1 MRRASA
7 ARSLLRNVRVVGG
20 GGGAGG
26 GQEGE
31 CPVTETELYRHFD
44 VGACAYFTSQ
54 TADVPSGHFVFV
66 RQGKHGALSLVI
78 VVARAEGEEVGDAR
92 AHAQVSGTAQRFRRV
107 VIALGHRI
115 LDNIVNHCVKPL
127 LELGGGGGG

>member
-31 CPVTETELYRHFD
+31 SPTVTETELYRIFD
-44 VGACAYFTSQ
+44 VGSCTYFSSQ
-54 TADVPSGHFVFV
+54 TAGVPSGHLVFV

-78 VVARAEGEEVGDAR
+78 VGGRAAGGPPEDEFTILIRGCRAE
-92 AHAQVSGTAQRFRRV
+92 
-107 VIALGHRI
+107 
-115 LDNIVNHCVKPL
+115 
-127 LELGGGGGG
+127 